1 MRLLV
6 NRADYHE
13 AALRVL
19 AEEGAGA
26 VKVTRLCSELGVT
39 TGSFYGYFGSL
50 DGFVDEFLE
59 YWSESQTARV
69 IEIAN
74 AQGDPAERI
83 RLLKRLGSS
92 LPHAA
97 EGAIRAWAGTNPA
110 VAKMQV
116 KVDKRRLD
124 ALTDALRPAA
134 RDAREARVLGTM
146 AMTLLVGLQQWRK
159 PVTTRQ
165 FNVVFNEFQE
175 FVEMKMAAASD

>member
-6 NRADYHE
+6 NREDYHE

-50 DGFVDEFLE
+50 DGFIAEFLE
-59 YWSESQTARV
+59 YWAESQTARI
-69 IEIAN
+69 IELSN
-74 AQGDPAERI
+74 AVADPAVRI
-83 RLLKRLGSS
+83 HLLKQLGAQ

-97 EGAIRAWAGTNPA
+97 EGAIRSWGHTNPA
-110 VAKMQV
+110 VGQMQA
-116 KVDKRRLD
+116 KVDKQRLQ

-134 RDAREARVLGTM
+134 RDAKEAKAMGTM
-146 AMTLLVGLQQWRK
+146 AMTLLVGIQQWRK
-159 PVTTRQ
+159 PVSRRD
-165 FNVVFNEFQE
+165 FNLVFNEFEE
-175 FVEMKMAAASD
+175 FVQMKMDSSAG